1 MEQNKLFSPMAL
13 RSVFSWERVICR
25 IIAAWCTFAA
35 ITAFGS
41 GNFYDISFAQDVTL
55 GEVCLSVLLLFV
67 MYSAVNFV
75 LVKFE
80 TDSWFLMAAASVC
93 VARWL
98 IKYNNAANSTLFT
111 LAVIAAYLLFCV
123 YFVNRNE
130 LLFSKI
136 QPKNKLVT
144 GTVIVLG
151 IASGA
156 VIAVVTCLRYIT
168 FAAPNFDFGLFC
180 NMFYHMKE
188 TGLPLVTS
196 ERDVLMSH
204 FAVHLSPIYYLL
216 LPFYFIFP
224 TPLTLQIGQAVIIAS
239 GIIPVMLLCRH
250 FKLSGKVT
258 VAMSLIYAL
267 YPALSTG
274 CFYDL
279 HENCF
284 LAPLLLWVFYF
295 FEKEKYLPMYIFVF
309 LVLMFKED
317 AAVYII
323 LFALYVML
331 SRKKFIHGGI
341 MAVGAAAYFVLALHI
356 LTTLS
361 GNYAELYADASAKP
375 AIAGPMVNRF
385 DNLMLDKDEGLI
397 GAVKTALVNPGYL
410 LTQLFTTSD
419 GGWAKIVYV
428 LEMFL
433 PLGFLPFCTKKPSRW
448 LLIVPALTNL
458 LTYYKYQYDIGYQYH
473 FGISAFLI
481 YAAIVNLPDIKA
493 PTRKTLITIAAAACC
508 CFYVVSVIPT
518 VSSYVERW
526 DKGKDTYRALEEM
539 LDTIPEEESVCAPSM
554 FVAHLANRDEIYA
567 QNYHGNEADV
577 DVVVLDIRTKVDEK
591 TLNAYLNAGYT
602 VREEYPKL
610 VMILERGKP
619 VE

>member
-1 MEQNKLFSPMAL
+1 MEKNKLLSLSSIKSAL
-13 RSVFSWERVICR
+13 SWERFICR
-25 IIAAWCTFAA
+25 IFAAWCTFAA
-35 ITAFGS
+35 VTTFGE
-41 GNFYDISFAQDVTL
+41 GNFYDITFARDTSL
-55 GEVCLSVLLLFV
+55 GVMLLWIVLLFAA
-67 MYSAVNFV
+67 YSVVNV
-75 LVKFE
+75 LLVHFE
-80 TDSWFLMAAASVC
+80 TDTWFLMGAATVC
-93 VARWL
+93 VIRWL
-98 IKYNNAANSTLFT
+98 VKYTGTGNSLLFA
-111 LAVIAAYLLFCV
+111 LAVAVAYVLFAV
-123 YFVNRNE
+123 YFVNRNDA
-130 LLFSKI
+130 LFASL
-136 QPKNKLVT
+136 KLKK
-144 GTVIVLG
+144 GTVWATVIIIG
-151 IASGA
+151 IFSGA
-156 VIAVVTCLRYIT
+156 VIGVVTCLRYIT

-188 TGLPLVTS
+188 TGLPIVSS

-204 FAVHLSPIYYLL
+204 FAVHLSPIYYVL

-239 GIIPVMLLCRH
+239 GVIPVMLLCRH

-258 VAMSLIYAL
+258 VVMSLIYAL

-295 FEKEKYLPMYIFVF
+295 FERGNYPLMYVF
-309 LVLMFKED
+309 AVLVLAVKED

-323 LFALYVML
+323 LFALYVIFA
-331 SRKKFIHGGI
+331 RKKFAHGVI
-341 MAVGAAAYFVLALHI
+341 LAVISAAYFVIALQI
-356 LTTLS
+356 LES
-361 GNYAELYADASAKP
+361 VSASYAELYAGVSAKP

-385 DNLMLDKDEGLI
+385 DNLMASKEEGLG

-428 LEMFL
+428 LEILL
-433 PLGFLPFCTKKPSRW
+433 PLGFLPLCSKKPSRW
-448 LLIVPALTNL
+448 LLVVPVLTNL
-458 LTYYKYQYDIGYQYH
+458 LTMYKYQYDIGYQYH

-481 YAAIVNLPDIKA
+481 YASIVNLPEMKSPA
-493 PTRKTLITIAAAACC
+493 RKTLLTVAAASCLC
-508 CFYVVSVIPT
+508 LYVVTVMPT
-518 VSSYVERW
+518 VSSYVKRYE
-526 DKGKDTYRALEEM
+526 KGKDTYAKLEEV
-539 LDTIPEEESVCAPSM
+539 LETIPEDKSVVAPSM

-567 QNYHGNEADV
+567 LNYHGNEADV
-577 DVVVLDIRTKVDEK
+577 DIVVLDIRTKVDEK

-610 VMILERGKP
+610 VMILERGES